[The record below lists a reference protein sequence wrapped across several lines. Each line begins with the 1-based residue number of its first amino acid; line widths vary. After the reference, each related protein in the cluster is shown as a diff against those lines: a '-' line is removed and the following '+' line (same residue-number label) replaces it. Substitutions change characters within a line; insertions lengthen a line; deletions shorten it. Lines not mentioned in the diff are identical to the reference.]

1 MGAAMAL
8 ESATTTVDGAM
19 KHTAGSEFE
28 ENCKLLLR
36 HVEATGD
43 KGLTKTRLTEC
54 AGVGK
59 IEPRKLKDAMD

>member
-1 MGAAMAL
+1 
-8 ESATTTVDGAM
+8 M
-19 KHTAGSEFE
+19 KHTAGKRVRS
-28 ENCKLLLR
+28 ENCNHILR

-43 KGLTKTRLTEC
+43 KWLDEDVRLTEC